1 MLNADNIISVN
12 NDVNIV
18 KLYVNKG
25 KQTTDNYSKI
35 FNSGYCNCARS
46 SGEFEHLVTMQK

>member
-1 MLNADNIISVN
+1 MCADNSVMLNADKIISVN

-35 FNSGYCNCARS
+35 FNFEYCNCAKS
-46 SGEFEHLVTMQK
+46 